1 MRGLILKDLYALRSF
16 WKQFVFIY
24 LFIACAFSVSAV
36 ESGSVSFVLSSM
48 MIYSVVLGSTVLLST
63 MSMDEAVS
71 FYRFALTT
79 PVGIR
84 KMVKAKYVLLLMT
97 IASGA
102 FVSLLLCGALSL
114 LPAFDGEAIEW
125 SVIVAAMALFVIG
138 DSVMVA
144 VMFKKGVEKARYIYI
159 IIMFALAVIVFGCAK
174 ICEMKGIS
182 FRVLKQLPDA
192 FLSFI
197 AALVAILSMI
207 ISYFVTLRIVR
218 NKEW

>member
-24 LFIACAFSVSAV
+24 LFIACAFSASAM
-36 ESGSVSFVLSSM
+36 ESGSVSYVLTFLLT
-48 MIYSVVLGSTVLLST
+48 YSVILGSTVLLSS
-63 MSMDEAVS
+63 MSMDEGVS

-84 KMVKAKYVLLLMT
+84 KIVKAKYVLLLMT
-97 IASGA
+97 IAAGV
-102 FVSLLLCGALSL
+102 FVSLLIFGALSL
-114 LPAFDGEAIEW
+114 LPAFTGEKIEW
-125 SVIVAAMALFVIG
+125 SGIIAAMALFVIG
-138 DSVMVA
+138 DNFMIA

-174 ICEMKGIS
+174 ICEIKGIS
-182 FRVLKQLPDA
+182 FRILEQLPDV

-197 AALVAILSMI
+197 AALVAALSMV